1 MTDLKSKLLPL
12 LAKTTSQAPV
22 DTDTLAQGHRRRD
35 VEAALM
41 GMYQARIVGCCKLIK
56 GGNESVLW
64 WLVGHTEKTPT
75 YLLAKN
81 AKARRAAAEVEV

>member
-12 LAKTTSQAPV
+12 LAKATSQAPV

-41 GMYQARIVGCCKLIK
+41 EMYQARTIGCCKLIK
-56 GGNESVLW
+56 AGNESIVW
-64 WLVGHTEKTPT
+64 WAIGHTEKTPT

>member
-41 GMYQARIVGCCKLIK
+41 EMYQARTIGCCKLIK
-56 GGNESVLW
+56 AGNESIVW
-64 WLVGHTEKTPT
+64 WAIGHTEKTPT

-81 AKARRAAAEVEV
+81 AKARRASAEAEI

>member
-12 LAKTTSQAPV
+12 LAKATSQAPV

-41 GMYQARIVGCCKLIK
+41 GMYQARIIGCYKLIN
-56 GGNESVLW
+56 GGKESVLRW
-64 WLVGHTEKTPT
+64 PVGCV
-75 YLLAKN
+75 AKAAPMN
-81 AKARRAAAEVEV
+81 LSRANKARRAAAEVEI